1 MNGSSSQVVQRY
13 EEDDPPGGLA
23 FAGRKPL
30 LCPSRAC
37 LRSMRP
43 DPDARSDEAPL
54 QPVVCLHCGQRGIVA
69 TNGVLVLFGL
79 RHEFLIGY
87 GASLSTMRV
96 KLSEAAVTLFGQH
109 GLTPNQLA
117 AYAAE
122 WALLCGRTQGI
133 LRLSPDQPTLMDC
146 YEHFRRSVLDT
157 GVRTGSVQAA

>member
-1 MNGSSSQVVQRY
+1 MNGSSSQVVQRH
-13 EEDDPPGGLA
+13 EGDDPSVGTA
-23 FAGRKPL
+23 FAGRPP

-69 TNGVLVLFGL
+69 TNGVLVLFGF

-87 GASLSTMRV
+87 GAALSTMRV
-96 KLSEAAVTLFGQH
+96 KLSESAVTLFGQH

-122 WALLCGRTQGI
+122 WALLSGSTQGI
-133 LRLSPDQPTLMDC
+133 LRLSPDQPALMDC
-146 YEHFRRSVLDT
+146 YEHFRRSVLEA
-157 GVRTGSVQAA
+157 GLRTGSVQAA